1 MSSISNSFD
10 DDVIGEKLFAV
21 NPSFYVKRMKKKKE
35 KYSQFFENTQD
46 KLSKFPKN
54 SKMSSESLKK
64 SFLLPNLIKMINEVI
79 ISNPFQI
86 FFTIIYLIILV
97 ISSYFHHQ
105 MPK

>member
-10 DDVIGEKLFAV
+10 DDIIDEKLYAA

-35 KYSQFFENTQD
+35 KYSQFLENTQN
-46 KLSKFPKN
+46 KLSKCPKN
-54 SKMSSESLKK
+54 SKMSSELLKK

-105 MPK
+105 MPE